1 MARQPRDWKADVNAV
16 RTILMSEW
24 DPIGCG
30 VPDDEYDSYIP
41 MIYRLMQARV
51 RVEDL
56 AAHLLKLETDTMCL
70 PPRPEVDR
78 CVAKRLLELME

>member
-51 RVEDL
+51 RVADL
-56 AAHLLKLETDTMCL
+56 ASHLLKLETDTMCL
-70 PPRPEVDR
+70 PARPEVDR
-78 CVAKRLLELME
+78 RVAKRLLELME